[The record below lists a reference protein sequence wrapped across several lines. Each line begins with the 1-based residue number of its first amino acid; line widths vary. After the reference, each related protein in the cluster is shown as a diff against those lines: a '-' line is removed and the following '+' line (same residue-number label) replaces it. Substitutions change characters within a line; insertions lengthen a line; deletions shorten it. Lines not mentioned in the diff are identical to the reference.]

1 MGLLT
6 VWNDRAGVV
15 AHALAAFSVV
25 GGVAA
30 LAMAPPSQMQLGA
43 MACLVLAGC
52 CYAGL
57 AVQSARYA
65 RRLVQAHRQVQQ
77 LVAGAL
83 EAPPQDPRGADRT
96 EPLLQDL
103 AALQRR
109 MAAVVRDVHA
119 GTLAI
124 ATSSGHVGSDHTRF
138 AAMMSTLASSID
150 DVNGSMEQLAPALQA
165 NADDAQRGHHI
176 ANGVLEQ
183 AKQGAQ
189 VIQRLVETM
198 GSITGSSRKIGEII
212 SLIDNIA
219 FQTNILALNAAVEAA
234 RAGDAGRGFAVV
246 ANEVRNLAT
255 RSAAASREVRT
266 LIEGSARSVDAGA
279 EMAGQTGRTMAGL
292 LDGVQQVAS
301 IIEAM
306 ATAVRQQTAGMHA
319 IGASIADLDVL
330 TRQNASLSRNAA
342 EPVAALHQQALQL
355 VQSVASFDLGTQAHA
370 SADDAKALVQRAV
383 GVLRSQGGAALIAQV
398 NTPHNTELIDRDLYL
413 VLYSTDVHC
422 VAHGTNTRLVGVDGR
437 NFKDLDGEH
446 FVAEIVANALRQ
458 GSGHVS
464 YRWLHPLTQEA
475 MTKSAYFERHGDL
488 VVTCGSYVTPVLTA

>member
-57 AVQSARYA
+57 AVQSARHA

-103 AALQRR
+103 AALQQR

-150 DVNGSMEQLAPALQA
+150 DVNGSM
-165 NADDAQRGHHI
+165 
-176 ANGVLEQ
+176 
-183 AKQGAQ
+183 
-189 VIQRLVETM
+189 
-198 GSITGSSRKIGEII
+198 
-212 SLIDNIA
+212 
-219 FQTNILALNAAVEAA
+219 
-234 RAGDAGRGFAVV
+234 
-246 ANEVRNLAT
+246 
-255 RSAAASREVRT
+255 
-266 LIEGSARSVDAGA
+266 
-279 EMAGQTGRTMAGL
+279 
-292 LDGVQQVAS
+292 
-301 IIEAM
+301 
-306 ATAVRQQTAGMHA
+306 
-319 IGASIADLDVL
+319 
-330 TRQNASLSRNAA
+330 
-342 EPVAALHQQALQL
+342 
-355 VQSVASFDLGTQAHA
+355 
-370 SADDAKALVQRAV
+370 
-383 GVLRSQGGAALIAQV
+383 
-398 NTPHNTELIDRDLYL
+398 
-413 VLYSTDVHC
+413 
-422 VAHGTNTRLVGVDGR
+422 
-437 NFKDLDGEH
+437 
-446 FVAEIVANALRQ
+446 
-458 GSGHVS
+458 
-464 YRWLHPLTQEA
+464 
-475 MTKSAYFERHGDL
+475 
-488 VVTCGSYVTPVLTA
+488 